1 MGKSKLGKLLFLM
14 CTVDVID
21 YKYNIYNN
29 KYIYIIYIYYIY
41 IFIINLETC
50 LWVYEFAQFAFAQFA
65 HVVTLLDD
73 C

>member
-29 KYIYIIYIYYIY
+29 KYIYIIYILYIY
-41 IFIINLETC
+41 I
-50 LWVYEFAQFAFAQFA
+50 YY
-65 HVVTLLDD
+65 
-73 C
+73 

>member
-29 KYIYIIYIYYIY
+29 KYIYIIYIYIIYIY
-41 IFIINLETC
+41 
-50 LWVYEFAQFAFAQFA
+50 
-65 HVVTLLDD
+65 LLLYILYL
-73 C
+73 

>member
-1 MGKSKLGKLLFLM
+1 M

-29 KYIYIIYIYYIY
+29 KYIYNIYIIY
-41 IFIINLETC
+41 IFIINLETW
-50 LWVYEFAQFAFAQFA
+50 LWVYEFAQFAFAQFAFAQFA

>member
-29 KYIYIIYIYYIY
+29 KYIYNIYILYIY
-41 IFIINLETC
+41 
-50 LWVYEFAQFAFAQFA
+50 
-65 HVVTLLDD
+65 LLLYILYL
-73 C
+73 

>member
-29 KYIYIIYIYYIY
+29 KYIYNIYILYIY
-41 IFIINLETC
+41 VLLTWKHGYGYMNLPN
-50 LWVYEFAQFAFAQFA
+50 
-65 HVVTLLDD
+65 LLLPNLPML
-73 C
+73 

>member
-29 KYIYIIYIYYIY
+29 KYIYNIYIYYIY
-41 IFIINLETC
+41 IYYYIYYTYNL
-50 LWVYEFAQFAFAQFA
+50 
-65 HVVTLLDD
+65 
-73 C
+73 

>member
-21 YKYNIYNN
+21 YKYNIY
-29 KYIYIIYIYYIY
+29 
-41 IFIINLETC
+41 IFIINLETW

>member
-1 MGKSKLGKLLFLM
+1 MLYIIS
-14 CTVDVID
+14 VI
-21 YKYNIYNN
+21 YIIINIYNIY
-29 KYIYIIYIYYIY
+29 ILY
-41 IFIINLETC
+41 IFIINLETW

>member
-29 KYIYIIYIYYIY
+29 KYIYIIYIIYIY
-41 IFIINLETC
+41 LLLTWKHGYGYMN
-50 LWVYEFAQFAFAQFA
+50 FAQFAFAQFA

>member
-21 YKYNIYNN
+21 YKYNIY
-29 KYIYIIYIYYIY
+29 IIY
-41 IFIINLETC
+41 IFIINLETW

>member
-29 KYIYIIYIYYIY
+29 KYIYIYLLLTWKHGYGYM
-41 IFIINLETC
+41 NLPN
-50 LWVYEFAQFAFAQFA
+50 
-65 HVVTLLDD
+65 LLLPNLPML
-73 C
+73 

>member
-21 YKYNIYNN
+21 YKYNI
-29 KYIYIIYIYYIY
+29 
-41 IFIINLETC
+41 FIINLETW

>member
-29 KYIYIIYIYYIY
+29 KYIYIIYI
-41 IFIINLETC
+41 FIINLETW